1 MGGLGIIGGPDP
13 HHFSPMAVLHND
25 SLETASKARTL
36 SINIHL
42 LESSISLYKMSN
54 KGSELVWDLETSK
67 KL

>member
-25 SLETASKARTL
+25 SLETARKARPL

-42 LESSISLYKMSN
+42 LAYHGLCTICQLDSTIASI
-54 KGSELVWDLETSK
+54 
-67 KL
+67 